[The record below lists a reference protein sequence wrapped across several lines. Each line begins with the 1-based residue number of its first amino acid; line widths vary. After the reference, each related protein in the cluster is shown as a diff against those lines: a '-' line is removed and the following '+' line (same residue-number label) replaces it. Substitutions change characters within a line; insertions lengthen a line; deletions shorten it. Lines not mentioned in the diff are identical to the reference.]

1 MVSEKFM
8 VNSDAGRMAAA
19 QYAADSY
26 AVDAGLDINAPL
38 YQDAIDLSNPEQQP
52 YINIIVAKTS
62 ESSNPVYLEVADAYQ
77 SAKVYDATIDRFNGA
92 AIPAFDRE

>member
-1 MVSEKFM
+1 MELDGSQIARSLEDV
-8 VNSDAGRMAAA
+8 DAGVINCG
-19 QYAADSY
+19 Y

-38 YQDAIDLSNPEQQP
+38 YQDTIDLSNPEQQP

-62 ESSNPVYLEVADAYQ
+62 ESSNPVYLEVVDAYQ